1 MLGSPVDGVQWI
13 DGPGV
18 PEAERTAG
26 LAELNT
32 ALDDTN
38 PPQLFTVLTR
48 LVREYQFSSFLL
60 QPAGVSV
67 AH

>member
-1 MLGSPVDGVQWI
+1 MACNGSI
-13 DGPGV
+13 APGV
-18 PEAERTAG
+18 PEAELTAG

-32 ALDDTN
+32 TLKDTN
-38 PPQLFTVLTR
+38 PPQVLTVLTR
-48 LVREYQFSSFLL
+48 LVREYQSSSFLL